1 MWIDPWGWCAKS
13 SINRKVNN
21 IKKKG
26 FQEHHIA
33 SDKHSSTKNHPLFKL
48 SGVSQQSR
56 TNKIMLPSTGSLH
69 PTRSIHKGRHRS
81 IVNQKIGEKM
91 DKIVNKGK
99 AEGWGQD
106 QYKAALREMLA
117 EERQA
122 LRSGKRA
129 LNKNQ
134 RPGSVYY

>member
-1 MWIDPWGWCAKS
+1 
-13 SINRKVNN
+13 
-21 IKKKG
+21 
-26 FQEHHIA
+26 
-33 SDKHSSTKNHPLFKL
+33 
-48 SGVSQQSR
+48 
-56 TNKIMLPSTGSLH
+56 
-69 PTRSIHKGRHRS
+69 
-81 IVNQKIGEKM
+81 M